1 MQDVLAEILK
11 NSRKSDRDIAKKLG
25 ISQPTVTRI
34 RKKLERN
41 VIKAYTAIPVFPEIG
56 VELLSFNF
64 GKCTNPK
71 KDTALCLRQM
81 TKTNPKILFISSG
94 EGMGKNC
101 LIVAIHKDYRD
112 YVDFINNVR
121 IHCKGVK
128 DAFESFL
135 APTTRDHVLDFAN
148 PTIALIKEEKL
159 KLQHPH
165 ESLIQK

>member
-1 MQDVLAEILK
+1 MKKRVQDVLVEILK

-41 VIKAYTAIPVFPEIG
+41 VIKSYTAIPVFPEIG

-64 GKCTNPK
+64 GKCTHPK
-71 KDTALCLRQM
+71 KDTALCLKQM
-81 TKTNPKILFISSG
+81 TKTNPKIIFISSG

-101 LIVAIHKDYRD
+101 LIVAIHKNYRD
-112 YVDFINNVR
+112 YADFINNIR
-121 IHCKGVK
+121 LQCKGMK

-135 APTTRDHVLDFAN
+135 VPTTRDHVLDFAS
-148 PTIALIKEEKL
+148 PTTSLIKEK
-159 KLQHPH
+159 
-165 ESLIQK
+165 S